1 MIVSILS
8 QRSASIGRKP
18 KSVDQPSTVPAD
30 CEAGPAQQSPPCNE
44 GSHSTLSKTDSHSTL
59 SKTDSHSILPR
70 TGSHSH
76 STLPKT
82 GFHSRLSK
90 SGSHS
95 QDGGAVVSASSTLS
109 KQADSHQRQTP
120 ETLFTELQPSRTDSL
135 STLSSFMGRHDKSL
149 ESAILSLIGM
159 EKLTKLGRVS
169 SARVR
174 IERLH
179 VDHSAIDSVYAIQRK
194 KKAASKLPLPVQ
206 QSSAK

>member
-44 GSHSTLSKTDSHSTL
+44 GSHSTLSKTDSHS
-59 SKTDSHSILPR
+59 ILPR
-70 TGSHSH
+70 TGSHSQLSKTGSH
-76 STLPKT
+76 STLPRT

>member
-44 GSHSTLSKTDSHSTL
+44 GSHSTLSKTDSHS
-59 SKTDSHSILPR
+59 ILPR
-70 TGSHSH
+70 TGSHSQL
-76 STLPKT
+76 SKT
-82 GFHSRLSK
+82 GSHSRLSK

>member
-1 MIVSILS
+1 MTVSILS
-8 QRSASIGRKP
+8 QRSVSVGRKP
-18 KSVDQPSTVPAD
+18 KSVDQPSAIPAD
-30 CEAGPAQQSPPCNE
+30 YETDPAQQSPPCNE
-44 GSHSTLSKTDSHSTL
+44 GPHSTLSKTDSHSTL
-59 SKTDSHSILPR
+59 PR
-70 TGSHSH
+70 TGSH

-82 GFHSRLSK
+82 SFHSKLSK

-95 QDGGAVVSASSTLS
+95 QDGGAVVPPSSTLS
-109 KQADSHQRQTP
+109 KQADPQTP
-120 ETLFTELQPSRTDSL
+120 ETFSTELQPSRTDSL

-179 VDHSAIDSVYAIQRK
+179 VDHSAIEDIYAIQRK
-194 KKAASKLPLPVQ
+194 KKTASKLPLPVQ
-206 QSSAK
+206 LSSAK

>member
-44 GSHSTLSKTDSHSTL
+44 GSHSTL